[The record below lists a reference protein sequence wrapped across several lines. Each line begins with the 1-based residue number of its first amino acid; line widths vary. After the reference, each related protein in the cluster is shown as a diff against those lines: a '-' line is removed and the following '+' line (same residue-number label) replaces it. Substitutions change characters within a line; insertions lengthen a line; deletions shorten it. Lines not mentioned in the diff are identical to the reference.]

1 MKVTVDVET
10 KTVVRVL
17 TAVGIFVGLIFMV
30 WRVWPALILVLISM
44 ILALALNQPIS
55 MVANRLPGK
64 NRILATTAAFLVV
77 LAVLGTFIYVAVPP
91 VVDQT
96 TKFVQNLP
104 QYVEDLRERGGP
116 VADFINHY
124 GLQDQ
129 VDQLVVGAQQQAGN
143 IAQGVGTSV
152 LNGIASFFS
161 GFVTILTI
169 LVLTFLMLVEGP
181 RWVERFW
188 NMYTNDELLVR
199 HKRLASKMYRV
210 VSGYVNG
217 QVLVASIAAAVGLAT
232 LLILTS
238 LFPIPVSAVIPLTGI
253 IFITDLIPLIGATI
267 GAVIIITV
275 LLFSD
280 PTAALI
286 FLIYFVI
293 YQQIENNFIQ
303 PMVQSRTVALS
314 ALSVLVA
321 LILGITLLG
330 LLGGILAI
338 PLAGC
343 IRVLLADFMEHRK
356 RKAATP
362 KKGLLARVI
371 KGKETHAS

>member
-1 MKVTVDVET
+1 MKVTVDVQT
-10 KTVVRVL
+10 RTVVRVL
-17 TAVGIFVGLIFMV
+17 LAVGVFVGLVFLV
-30 WRVWPALILVLISM
+30 WRLWPALILVLISM

-55 MVANRLPGK
+55 MIANKLPGR
-64 NRILATTAAFLVV
+64 NRVLATTAAFLVV
-77 LAVLGTFIYVAVPP
+77 LGVLGTFIYVAVPP

-96 TKFVQNLP
+96 TMFIQNLP
-104 QYVEDLRERGGP
+104 QYVADLSARGGL

-124 GLQDQ
+124 GLQQQ
-129 VDQLVVGAQQQAGN
+129 VDQFVQGIQQQAGS
-143 IAQGVGTSV
+143 IAQGVGSSV
-152 LNGIASFFS
+152 VNGIASFFN

-188 NMYTNDELLVR
+188 NLYTDAERLER
-199 HKRLASKMYRV
+199 HQRLAQKMYKV

-217 QVLVASIAAAVGLAT
+217 QVVVASIAAAVGLTT

-238 LFPIPVSAVIPLTGI
+238 FFNVPVSAVIPLTGV

-267 GAVIIITV
+267 GAIIIIVV

-280 PTAALI
+280 PGAALA
-286 FLIYFVI
+286 FLVYFVI
-293 YQQIENNFIQ
+293 YQQVENNFIQ
-303 PMVQSRTVALS
+303 PLVQSRTVALS

-343 IRVLLADFMEHRK
+343 IRVLLLDYMEHRK
-356 RKAATP
+356 HKPKP
-362 KKGLLARVI
+362 KKGLGITLTKTNNA
-371 KGKETHAS
+371 

>member
-1 MKVTVDVET
+1 MKVVVDVET

-17 TAVGIFVGLIFMV
+17 LAVGVFVGLIFMV
-30 WRVWPALILVLISM
+30 WRVWPALILVLVSM

-55 MVANRLPGK
+55 LVANRLPGQ
-64 NRILATTAAFLVV
+64 NRVLATTAAFLVV
-77 LAVLGTFIYVAVPP
+77 LVVLGTFIYVAVPP

-104 QYVEDLRERGGP
+104 AYVDDIRQRGGP

-124 GLQDQ
+124 GLQNQ
-129 VDQLVVGAQQQAGN
+129 VDQLVTGAQQQAGN
-143 IAQGVGTSV
+143 IAQGVGSSV
-152 LNGIASFFS
+152 VNGIASFFN

-188 NMYTNDELLVR
+188 NLYSDDEKLER
-199 HKRLASKMYRV
+199 HQRLAIKMYRV

-217 QVLVASIAAAVGLAT
+217 QVLVAGIAAAIGLAT

-238 LFPIPVSAVIPLTGI
+238 LFHVPVSAVLPLTGV

-267 GAVIIITV
+267 GAVIVITV

-303 PMVQSRTVALS
+303 PLVQSRTVALS

-338 PLAGC
+338 PIAGC
-343 IRVLLADFMEHRK
+343 IRVLLLDYMQHRK
-356 RKAATP
+356 HKAKTQR
-362 KKGLLARVI
+362 GLIARVT
-371 KGKETHAS
+371 KEEAKTT

>member
-10 KTVVRVL
+10 RTVVRVL
-17 TAVGIFVGLIFMV
+17 LAVGIFVGLIFMV
-30 WRVWPALILVLISM
+30 WRIWPALILVLISM

-55 MVANRLPGK
+55 MIASKLPGK

-77 LAVLGTFIYVAVPP
+77 LGILGTFIYVAVPP
-91 VVDQT
+91 VVEQT
-96 TKFVQNLP
+96 TKFVENLP
-104 QYVEDLRERGGP
+104 QYVEELRQRGGP

-129 VDQLVVGAQQQAGN
+129 VNQMVLGAQQQAGN
-143 IAQGVGTSV
+143 IAQGVGSSV
-152 LNGIASFFS
+152 LNGIASFFN
-161 GFVTILTI
+161 GFVTLLTI
-169 LVLTFLMLVEGP
+169 LVLTFLMLIEGP
-181 RWVERFW
+181 KWVERFW
-188 NMYTNDELLVR
+188 NLYTDDELLQR
-199 HKRLASKMYRV
+199 HQRLAVKMYKV

-217 QVLVASIAAAVGLAT
+217 QVMVAGIAAAVGLAT

-238 LFPIPVSAVIPLTGI
+238 FFAVPVSAVIPLTGV

-267 GAVIIITV
+267 GAIIIIIV

-280 PTAALI
+280 PTAALT

-303 PMVQSRTVALS
+303 PLVQSRTVALS

-343 IRVLLADFMEHRK
+343 IRVLLLDYMQHRK
-356 RKAATP
+356 HKAHA
-362 KKGLLARVI
+362 KKIGLLARLTSQ
-371 KGKETHAS
+371 K

>member
-17 TAVGIFVGLIFMV
+17 LAVGVFVGLIFMV
-30 WRVWPALILVLISM
+30 WRLWPALILVLISV
-44 ILALALNQPIS
+44 ILALALNAPINALAS
-55 MVANRLPGK
+55 KLPGK
-64 NRILATTAAFLVV
+64 NRVLATTTAFLV
-77 LAVLGTFIYVAVPP
+77 LIGVLGTFIYVAVPP

-104 QYVEDLRERGGP
+104 QYVEEIRSRGGP

-124 GLQDQ
+124 GLQEQ
-129 VDQLVVGAQQQAGN
+129 VDQLVAGAQQQAGN
-143 IAQGVGTSV
+143 IAQGVGSSV
-152 LNGIASFFS
+152 VNGIASFFN
-161 GFVTILTI
+161 GFVTIITI
-169 LVLTFLMLVEGP
+169 LVLTFLMLIEGP

-188 NMYTNDELLVR
+188 NLYTDGERMER
-199 HKRLASKMYRV
+199 HQRLALKMYKV

-217 QVLVASIAAAVGLAT
+217 QVLVAGIAAAVGLAT

-238 LFPIPVSAVIPLTGI
+238 FFNVPVSAVIPLTGL

-267 GAVIIITV
+267 GAIIIVLV

-280 PTAALI
+280 PGAALT
-286 FLIYFVI
+286 FLIYFIV

-303 PMVQSRTVALS
+303 PLVQSRTVALS

-343 IRVLLADFMEHRK
+343 IRVLLLDYMEHRK
-356 RKAATP
+356 HKPEP
-362 KKGLLARVI
+362 KKGFLA
-371 KGKETHAS
+371 KLANKA

>member
-17 TAVGIFVGLIFMV
+17 TAAGVFVGVIFLV
-30 WRVWPALILVLISM
+30 YRLWPALILVLVAS
-44 ILALALNQPIS
+44 ILALALNQPVNMLAS
-55 MVANRLPGK
+55 KLPGK
-64 NRILATTAAFLVV
+64 NRILASTLAFLVV
-77 LAVLGTFIYVAVPP
+77 LGLLGTFIYVAVPP
-91 VVDQT
+91 VIDQT
-96 TKFVQNLP
+96 TKFIENLP
-104 QYVEDLRERGGP
+104 DYVAGLNAKGGI
-116 VADFINHY
+116 ASDFIKHY

-129 VDQLVVGAQQQAGN
+129 VNQLVIGAQQQAGN

-152 LNGIASFFS
+152 VNGIASFFN
-161 GFVTILTI
+161 GFITVLTI
-169 LVLTFLMLVEGP
+169 LVLTFLMLIEGP
-181 RWVERFW
+181 RWIDRFW
-188 NMYTNDELLVR
+188 NLYTNDETLAR
-199 HKRLASKMYRV
+199 HQRLAAKMYKV

-217 QVLVASIAAAVGLAT
+217 QVVVAGIAALLGLVT

-238 LFPIPVSAVIPLTGI
+238 FFSVSVSAVIPLTGI
-253 IFITDLIPLIGATI
+253 IFIGDLIPLIGATI
-267 GAVIIITV
+267 AAVIVIIV
-275 LLFSD
+275 LLLND
-280 PTAALI
+280 PGAGLA

-303 PMVQSRTVALS
+303 PLVQSRTVALS

-343 IRVLLADFMEHRK
+343 IRVILLDYMEHRAH
-356 RKAATP
+356 KAKARR
-362 KKGLLARVI
+362 GGSLLAKFVS
-371 KGKETHAS
+371 KSEA

>member
-1 MKVTVDVET
+1 MSSVTVDIET

-17 TAVGIFVGLIFMV
+17 IAVGIFAGLVFLV
-30 WRVWPALILVLISM
+30 WRLWPALVLVLVSV

-55 MVANRLPGK
+55 IIANRLPGQ

-77 LAVLGTFIYVAVPP
+77 LGILGTFIYVAVPP

-104 QYVEDLRERGGP
+104 EYVDELRERGGP
-116 VADFINHY
+116 VADLINHY
-124 GLQDQ
+124 GLQNQ
-129 VDQLVVGAQQQAGN
+129 VDQLVAGVQQQAGN

-152 LNGIASFFS
+152 VNGIASFFN

-188 NMYTNDELLVR
+188 NLYSNDQRLER
-199 HKRLASKMYRV
+199 HQRLALKMYRV

-238 LFPIPVSAVIPLTGI
+238 LFPVPVSAVIPLTGV

-267 GAVIIITV
+267 GAVIIIAV

-286 FLIYFVI
+286 FLIYFLI

-303 PMVQSRTVALS
+303 PLVQSRTVALS

-321 LILGITLLG
+321 LILGISLLG

-343 IRVLLADFMEHRK
+343 IRVLLLDYMEHRK
-356 RKAATP
+356 HKAQP
-362 KKGLLARVI
+362 KKGLYAKVI
-371 KGKETHAS
+371 TEESKTA

>member
-10 KTVVRVL
+10 KTVVRIL
-17 TAVGIFVGLIFMV
+17 IAVGVFVGLIFMV
-30 WRVWPALILVLISM
+30 WRLWPALIIVLISL
-44 ILALALNQPIS
+44 ILALALNAPINAFAS
-55 MVANRLPGK
+55 KLPGK
-64 NRILATTAAFLVV
+64 NRTLATTVAFLV
-77 LAVLGTFIYVAVPP
+77 LIGVLGTFIYVAVPP

-104 QYVEDLRERGGP
+104 QYVEDLRRQGGP

-124 GLQDQ
+124 GLQQQ
-129 VDQLVVGAQQQAGN
+129 VDQLVVGVQQQAGN
-143 IAQGVGTSV
+143 IAQGVGSSV
-152 LNGIASFFS
+152 VNGIASFFN

-169 LVLTFLMLVEGP
+169 LVLTFLMLIEGP

-188 NMYTNDELLVR
+188 NLYTNGELMER
-199 HKRLASKMYRV
+199 HQRLAAKMYKV

-217 QVLVASIAAAVGLAT
+217 QVLVAAIAAGVGLAT

-238 LFPIPVSAVIPLTGI
+238 FFNVPVSAVIPLTGI

-267 GAVIIITV
+267 GAVLIITV

-280 PTAALI
+280 PGAALA
-286 FLIYFVI
+286 FLLYFVV
-293 YQQIENNFIQ
+293 YQQVENNFIQ
-303 PMVQSRTVALS
+303 PLVQSRTVALS

-343 IRVLLADFMEHRK
+343 IRVLLLDYMEHRK
-356 RKAATP
+356 NKPEP
-362 KKGLLARVI
+362 KKNKGLLAKLVT
-371 KGKETHAS
+371 KSEA

>member
-17 TAVGIFVGLIFMV
+17 TAVGVFVGLIFMV
-30 WRVWPALILVLISM
+30 WRLWPALILVLISM

-55 MVANRLPGK
+55 MIANRLPGK

-91 VVDQT
+91 VIDQT

-104 QYVEDLRERGGP
+104 EYVEDLRERGGP
-116 VADFINHY
+116 VADLINHY

-143 IAQGVGTSV
+143 IAQGVGESV
-152 LNGIASFFS
+152 LSGIASFFS

-188 NMYTNDELLVR
+188 NMYTNDGLLER
-199 HKRLASKMYRV
+199 HQRLASKMYRV

-217 QVLVASIAAAVGLAT
+217 QVLVAAIAAAVGLAT

-267 GAVIIITV
+267 GAVIIIAV

-286 FLIYFVI
+286 FLMYFVI

-343 IRVLLADFMEHRK
+343 IRVLLTDYMEHRK
-356 RKAATP
+356 HKAAPP
-362 KKGLLARVI
+362 KKGLFARVI
-371 KGKETHAS
+371 KG

>member
-1 MKVTVDVET
+1 MRVTVDVET
-10 KTVVRVL
+10 KTVVRILV
-17 TAVGIFVGLIFMV
+17 AVGIFVGLIFLV
-30 WRVWPALILVLISM
+30 WRLWPALILVMISM

-55 MVANRLPGK
+55 LIANRLPGK
-64 NRILATTAAFLVV
+64 NRVLATTAAFLVV
-77 LAVLGTFIYVAVPP
+77 LGVLGTFIYVAVPP

-104 QYVEDLRERGGP
+104 EYVEGLRQRGGP

-124 GLQDQ
+124 GLQAQ

-152 LNGIASFFS
+152 VNGIASFFN
-161 GFVTILTI
+161 GFVTIVTI

-181 RWVERFW
+181 RWVKRFW
-188 NMYTNDELLVR
+188 NLYTNDERMER
-199 HKRLASKMYRV
+199 HQHLAQKMYRV

-217 QVLVASIAAAVGLAT
+217 QVVVAGIAAAIGLAT
-232 LLILTS
+232 LLILAS
-238 LFPIPVSAVIPLTGI
+238 IFPVPVSAVIPLTGV

-267 GAVIIITV
+267 GAVIIIMV

-303 PMVQSRTVALS
+303 PLVQSRTVALS

-343 IRVLLADFMEHRK
+343 IRVLLLDYMEHRK
-356 RKAATP
+356 RKAQTKRGVFA
-362 KKGLLARVI
+362 KVVKG
-371 KGKETHAS
+371 ETHA

>member
-17 TAVGIFVGLIFMV
+17 LAVGVFVGIIFMV
-30 WRVWPALILVLISM
+30 NRLWPALILVLISM
-44 ILALALNQPIS
+44 ILALALNAPIN
-55 MVANRLPGK
+55 ALAGKLPGK
-64 NRILATTAAFLVV
+64 NRTLATTAAFLV
-77 LAVLGTFIYVAVPP
+77 LIGVLGTFIYVAVPP

-104 QYVEDLRERGGP
+104 QYVEEIRARGGP

-124 GLQDQ
+124 DLQDQ
-129 VDQLVVGAQQQAGN
+129 VDQLVAGAQQQAGN
-143 IAQGVGTSV
+143 IAQGVGSSV
-152 LNGIASFFS
+152 VNGIASFFN
-161 GFVTILTI
+161 GFVAIITI

-188 NMYTNDELLVR
+188 NLYTDADQLER
-199 HKRLASKMYRV
+199 HQRLAAKMYKV

-217 QVLVASIAAAVGLAT
+217 QVLVAAIAAGVGLAT

-238 LFPIPVSAVIPLTGI
+238 FFNVPVGAVIPLTGL

-267 GAVIIITV
+267 GAVIIVLV

-280 PTAALI
+280 PGAALT
-286 FLIYFVI
+286 FLIYFII

-303 PMVQSRTVALS
+303 PLVQSRTVALS

-321 LILGITLLG
+321 LILGITMLG
-330 LLGGILAI
+330 ILGGILAI

-343 IRVLLADFMEHRK
+343 IRVLLLDYMEHRK
-356 RKAATP
+356 TKPKP
-362 KKGLLARVI
+362 KKNFMVNLA
-371 KGKETHAS
+371 GKV

>member
-1 MKVTVDVET
+1 MKLTVDVET
-10 KTVVRVL
+10 KTVVRILV
-17 TAVGIFVGLIFMV
+17 AVGIFVGLIFLV
-30 WRVWPALILVLISM
+30 WKVWPALILVLISG

-55 MVANRLPGK
+55 LIANKLPGQ
-64 NRILATTAAFLVV
+64 NRVLATTVAFLVV
-77 LAVLGTFIYVAVPP
+77 LGILGTFIYVAVPP

-104 QYVEDLRERGGP
+104 EYVQGLSERGGL

-124 GLQDQ
+124 GLQEQ
-129 VDQLVVGAQQQAGN
+129 VDQMVHGIQQQAGS
-143 IAQGVGTSV
+143 IAQGVGSSV

-169 LVLTFLMLVEGP
+169 LVLTFLMLIEGP

-188 NMYTNDELLVR
+188 NLYTNDGLLAR
-199 HKRLASKMYRV
+199 HQRLAVKMYRV

-217 QVLVASIAAAVGLAT
+217 QVVVAAIAAAVGLAT

-238 LFPIPVSAVIPLTGI
+238 FFQVPVSAVIPLTGM

-267 GAVIIITV
+267 GAFIIVAV

-280 PTAALI
+280 PAAALA
-286 FLIYFVI
+286 FLIYFVV
-293 YQQIENNFIQ
+293 YQQVENNFIQ
-303 PMVQSRTVALS
+303 PLIQSRTVALS

-321 LILGITLLG
+321 LIIGISLLG

-343 IRVLLADFMEHRK
+343 IRVLLLDYMEHRK
-356 RKAATP
+356 HKATTPP
-362 KKGLLARVI
+362 KKGLFAAF
-371 KGKETHAS
+371 GKSES

>member
-1 MKVTVDVET
+1 MRVTVDVET

-17 TAVGIFVGLIFMV
+17 VAVGIFVGLIFMV
-30 WRVWPALILVLISM
+30 RQLWPALILVLISI

-55 MVANRLPGK
+55 MIANKLPGQ
-64 NRILATTAAFLVV
+64 NRVLATSAAFLVV
-77 LAVLGTFIYVAVPP
+77 LVVLGTFIYVAVPP

-104 QYVEDLRERGGP
+104 EYVEGLRQRGGP

-129 VDQLVVGAQQQAGN
+129 VDQLVLGAQQQAGN

-152 LNGIASFFS
+152 VNGIASFFN

-188 NMYTNDELLVR
+188 NLYSNDEQLER
-199 HKRLASKMYRV
+199 HQRLATKMYRV

-217 QVLVASIAAAVGLAT
+217 QVVVAGIAAAVGLAT

-267 GAVIIITV
+267 GAVLIITV

-303 PMVQSRTVALS
+303 PLVQSRTVALS

-343 IRVLLADFMEHRK
+343 IRVLLLDYMEHRK
-356 RKAATP
+356 HKATP
-362 KKGLLARVI
+362 KKGLFARI
-371 KGKETHAS
+371 ANKEEAA

>member
-17 TAVGIFVGLIFMV
+17 VAMGVFVGLIFLV
-30 WRVWPALILVLISM
+30 YRLWPALIIVLVSV
-44 ILALALNQPIS
+44 ILALALNAPINTL
-55 MVANRLPGK
+55 ARKLPGK
-64 NRILATTAAFLVV
+64 NRILATTTAFLV
-77 LAVLGTFIYVAVPP
+77 LIGVLGTFIYVAVPP

-104 QYVEDLRERGGP
+104 QYVEEIRERGGP

-124 GLQDQ
+124 GLQEQ
-129 VDQLVVGAQQQAGN
+129 VDQLVEGAQQQAGN
-143 IAQGVGTSV
+143 IAQGVGSSV
-152 LNGIASFFS
+152 LNGIASFFN

-188 NMYTNDELLVR
+188 SLYTNVERMER
-199 HKRLASKMYRV
+199 HQRLALKMYKV

-217 QVLVASIAAAVGLAT
+217 QVVVAGIAAAVGLAT

-238 LFPIPVSAVIPLTGI
+238 FFNVPVSAVIPLTGL

-267 GAVIIITV
+267 GAVIIVLV

-280 PTAALI
+280 PGAAFV
-286 FLIYFVI
+286 FLVYFVV

-303 PMVQSRTVALS
+303 PLVQSRTVALS

-343 IRVLLADFMEHRK
+343 IRVLLLDYMEHRK
-356 RKAATP
+356 RKP
-362 KKGLLARVI
+362 ESSHKKGLLAKITSRT
-371 KGKETHAS
+371 EA

>member
-17 TAVGIFVGLIFMV
+17 FAAGVFVGLIFMV
-30 WRVWPALILVLISM
+30 YKLWPALIIVLVSM
-44 ILALALNQPIS
+44 ILALALNAPINS
-55 MVANRLPGK
+55 LASKLPGK
-64 NRILATTAAFLVV
+64 NRTLATTAAFLV
-77 LAVLGTFIYVAVPP
+77 LIGVLGTFIYVAVPP

-104 QYVEDLRERGGP
+104 QYVEDIRERGGP

-129 VDQLVVGAQQQAGN
+129 VDQLVEGAQQQAGN
-143 IAQGVGTSV
+143 IAQGVGSSV
-152 LNGIASFFS
+152 VNGITSFFN

-188 NMYTNDELLVR
+188 NLYTNQELLER
-199 HKRLASKMYRV
+199 HHRLAGKMYRV

-217 QVLVASIAAAVGLAT
+217 QVLVAAIAAGVGLAT

-238 LFPIPVSAVIPLTGI
+238 FFNVPVSAVIPLTGL

-267 GAVIIITV
+267 GAIIIVGV

-280 PTAALI
+280 PGAALT
-286 FLIYFVI
+286 FLIYFLI

-303 PMVQSRTVALS
+303 PLVQSRTVALS
-314 ALSVLVA
+314 ALAVLVA

-343 IRVLLADFMEHRK
+343 IRVLLLDYMEHRK
-356 RKAATP
+356 HKPKP
-362 KKGLLARVI
+362 KKGFVAKLV
-371 KGKETHAS
+371 GKTEA

>member
-1 MKVTVDVET
+1 MRATVDIET
-10 KTVVRVL
+10 KTVVRIL
-17 TAVGIFVGLIFMV
+17 MAVGVFVGLVFLV
-30 WRVWPALILVLISM
+30 WRLWPALILVLVSM

-55 MVANRLPGK
+55 LIANRLPGH

-77 LAVLGTFIYVAVPP
+77 LGILGTFIYVAVPP

-104 QYVEDLRERGGP
+104 EYVEDLRERGGP

-124 GLQDQ
+124 GLQSQ
-129 VDQLVVGAQQQAGN
+129 VEQLVVGVQQQAGN

-152 LNGIASFFS
+152 VNGIASFFN
-161 GFVTILTI
+161 GFVTIVTI

-188 NMYTNDELLVR
+188 NLYTNDERLER
-199 HKRLASKMYRV
+199 HQRLALKMYRV

-217 QVLVASIAAAVGLAT
+217 QVVVAGIAAAIGLAV

-238 LFPIPVSAVIPLTGI
+238 LFPVPVSAVIPLTGI

-280 PTAALI
+280 PSAALV

-303 PMVQSRTVALS
+303 PLVQSRTVALS

-321 LILGITLLG
+321 LILGISLLG

-343 IRVLLADFMEHRK
+343 IRVLLSDYMEHRK
-356 RKAATP
+356 HKAQP
-362 KKGLLARVI
+362 KKGLLV
-371 KGKETHAS
+371 KVVKEENRAS